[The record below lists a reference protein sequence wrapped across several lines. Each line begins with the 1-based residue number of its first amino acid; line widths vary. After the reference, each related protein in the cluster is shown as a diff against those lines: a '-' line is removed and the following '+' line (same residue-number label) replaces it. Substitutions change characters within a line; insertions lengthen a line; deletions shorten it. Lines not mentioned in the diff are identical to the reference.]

1 MAFRRR
7 KRFGAF
13 EKRAPGLKI
22 QGWNKVCSVETRYKR
37 DWENVFVIT
46 LVLYIGVPFHAF
58 YYYWAEV
65 DRSLSRGVPMYQSC
79 RLCAPVN

>member
-1 MAFRRR
+1 M
-7 KRFGAF
+7 
-13 EKRAPGLKI
+13 
-22 QGWNKVCSVETRYKR
+22 R

-65 DRSLSRGVPMYQSC
+65 DRSSDRGSTVSELPALCSCKLNKWSC
-79 RLCAPVN
+79 RILLVTVQYLLLLWHHPYNVIHQCS